1 LVFLAVLATIV
12 TLARGVASM
21 AEGGAYDFQHS
32 HHWMMLRVLFQA
44 TAVGLVLLGL
54 LWQAG

>member
-1 LVFLAVLATIV
+1 
-12 TLARGVASM
+12 M
-21 AEGGAYDFQHS
+21 AEGASYDFQHS

-44 TAVGLVLLGL
+44 IAAGLVFLGL